1 MKRDAPF
8 KLLFWWSVQTF
19 AGSFSSTMTLLRSL
33 YYQLWKWCATPDTSS
48 VFTFM
53 QSHESLMIMYKTSH
67 LISARTEQI
76 FFSVSYN
83 WCSWLWDYARTEC
96 VGTNNSSSL
105 SVYRH
110 RVRVD
115 IRSNERLIWWYNS
128 EKFPMQNSSFTKKI
142 RAAKKW
148 GGYLIELAVC
158 EVFPYA
164 D

>member
-110 RVRVD
+110 RVRVEPVVD
-115 IRSNERLIWWYNS
+115 ILISGPTSDWYDDTTLRN
-128 EKFPMQNSSFTKKI
+128 FPCKT
-142 RAAKKW
+142 RP
-148 GGYLIELAVC
+148 L
-158 EVFPYA
+158 PRR
-164 D
+164 